1 MQIHIDGANC
11 TAKSH
16 FIVPHVNWGLKNPSV
31 FILKVAKEVDVNLT
45 MVGKLSN

>member
-11 TAKSH
+11 SAKTH
-16 FIVPHVNWGLKNPSV
+16 FIVSYVKWRLKDPSV

-45 MVGKLSN
+45 LVGQLSN